1 MEIIPAIDLRAGAV
15 VRLLQG
21 DYAQQSTF
29 ADNPVPIALGFEAA
43 GARRIH
49 VVDTIPRSSAGKILR
64 HELRTTLAERPY
76 TTS

>member
-1 MEIIPAIDLRAGAV
+1 MRVDAVADDLLAFAAERLPAAAV
-15 VRLLQG
+15 
-21 DYAQQSTF
+21 
-29 ADNPVPIALGFEAA
+29 P
-43 GARRIH
+43 RRIH